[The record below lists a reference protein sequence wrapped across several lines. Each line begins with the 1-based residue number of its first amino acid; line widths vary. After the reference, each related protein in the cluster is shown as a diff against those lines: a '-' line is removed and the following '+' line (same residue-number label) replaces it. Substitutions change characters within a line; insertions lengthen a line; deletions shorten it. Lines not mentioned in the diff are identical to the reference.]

1 MAHAEGM
8 SGAFDMAWRI
18 MKEDDD
24 SLRVGQEIPTGRL
37 DLEEELFGYDGKN
50 PGYYW
55 DTGIAEKYFHQ
66 AYPMLQ
72 RVIDLSDGWY
82 DADQLTPEKPGS
94 PFANYDLQF
103 ILNDYLMNE
112 QGIMGDNP
120 QGMHSMNRDERKEI
134 YQAISDLT
142 HRWKWEEIQHRLD
155 NYGTLD
161 PKAYHPHFVGDSQ

>member
-1 MAHAEGM
+1 M
-8 SGAFDMAWRI
+8 SGAFDLAWRI

-24 SLRVGQEIPTGRL
+24 SLRVGQDIPTGRL

-72 RVIDLSDGWY
+72 RVIEISDGRWG
-82 DADQLTPEKPGS
+82 ADELTPDQPGTPS
-94 PFANYDLQF
+94 ANYDLQF
-103 ILNDYLMNE
+103 VLNDYLMNE
-112 QGIMGDNP
+112 QGVMRDKYRDDPTSVFSAN
-120 QGMHSMNRDERKEI
+120 QDERREI

-161 PKAYHPHFVGDSQ
+161 PKAYHPKFVGDDQ